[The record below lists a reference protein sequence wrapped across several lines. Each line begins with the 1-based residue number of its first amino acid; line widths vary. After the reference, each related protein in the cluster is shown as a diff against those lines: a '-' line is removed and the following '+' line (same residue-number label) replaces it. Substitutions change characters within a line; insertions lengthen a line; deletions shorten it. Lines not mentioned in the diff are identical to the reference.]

1 MSGRAENPG
10 GIIDLPRMRERRR
23 VFRDRLDAGA
33 VLAEMLGGY
42 GGSGAIVLAVPA
54 GGVAVAAVVAGR
66 LGLGLDVAVVSKI
79 TPPWNAEVG
88 YGAVAFDGSVV
99 LNEALLRSLG
109 LSRQQVRA
117 GIEGTKEKVARRLGV
132 LRGGKPLPDLAGRT
146 VILVDDGLAS
156 GFTLL
161 TAVEALRK
169 AGAGEIILAVPTAHA
184 ESAVRLARKVEAIY
198 CPNVRG
204 GWQFAV
210 AEAYVRW
217 TDVSEDEAAGILAAS
232 APPGQG
238 D

>member
-1 MSGRAENPG
+1 M
-10 GIIDLPRMRERRR
+10 
-23 VFRDRLDAGA
+23 
-33 VLAEMLGGY
+33 
-42 GGSGAIVLAVPA
+42 
-54 GGVAVAAVVAGR
+54 
-66 LGLGLDVAVVSKI
+66 
-79 TPPWNAEVG
+79 
-88 YGAVAFDGSVV
+88 
-99 LNEALLRSLG
+99 
-109 LSRQQVRA
+109 
-117 GIEGTKEKVARRLGV
+117 

>member
-1 MSGRAENPG
+1 M
-10 GIIDLPRMRERRR
+10 
-23 VFRDRLDAGA
+23 FRDRLDAGA

-117 GIEGTKEKVARRLGV
+117 GIEGTKEKVGAGS
-132 LRGGKPLPDLAGRT
+132 GCCAAASPCPTLPAGR
-146 VILVDDGLAS
+146 
-156 GFTLL
+156 
-161 TAVEALRK
+161 
-169 AGAGEIILAVPTAHA
+169 
-184 ESAVRLARKVEAIY
+184 
-198 CPNVRG
+198 
-204 GWQFAV
+204 
-210 AEAYVRW
+210 
-217 TDVSEDEAAGILAAS
+217 
-232 APPGQG
+232 
-238 D
+238 